1 MALTDA
7 QMEKALAYV
16 ARKMQ
21 EEEVSVQDI
30 GGIVRWMI
38 DNPLPSKAEYQAQ
51 VAVWEE
57 EDKAKTIAHLQAQL
71 AKLQG
76 SN

>member
-1 MALTDA
+1 
-7 QMEKALAYV
+7 
-16 ARKMQ
+16 
-21 EEEVSVQDI
+21 
-30 GGIVRWMI
+30 MI

-76 SN
+76 SE